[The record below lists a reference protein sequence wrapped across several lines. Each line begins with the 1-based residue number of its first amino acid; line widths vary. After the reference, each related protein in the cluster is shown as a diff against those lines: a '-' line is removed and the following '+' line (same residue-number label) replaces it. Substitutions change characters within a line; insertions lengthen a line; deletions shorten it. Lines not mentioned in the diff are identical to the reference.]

1 MLAEI
6 LEYETKRLAGVERAK
21 LYYRSHKQQKKEY
34 DKAYRAANREKI
46 NEWYRKWRSENR
58 ERENAKAVA
67 RIAADPERHAKT
79 VFEWRKKNSAWL
91 KEYESKRRKNPE
103 RIEATRRA
111 SKAWKDAHPQERRN
125 HVRNRR
131 AKLRDGGVLSRGI
144 EKKLMFLQRGQCAAC
159 HCNIKNEFQ
168 LDHIVPVSRGG
179 SNTDSNAQLLCPRCN
194 QSKSNKTAEEFMRG
208 RGLLL

>member
-6 LEYETKRLAGVERAK
+6 LAYETKRLAGVERAK

-34 DKAYRAANREKI
+34 DKVYRVANREKL
-46 NEWYRKWRSENR
+46 NAWYRKWRAENR

-67 RIAADPERHAKT
+67 RIAANPERHAKS
-79 VFEWRKKNSAWL
+79 VLEWRKKNATWL
-91 KEYESKRRKNPE
+91 KEYEAKRRKNPA
-103 RIEATRRA
+103 RIELVRRA

-144 EKKLMFLQRGQCAAC
+144 EKKLMLLQRGQCAVC
-159 HCNIKNEFQ
+159 HCGIRDEFQ

-179 SNTDSNAQLLCPRCN
+179 PNIDSNVQLLCPPCN
-194 QSKSNKTAEEFMRG
+194 RSKGDKTSEEFMQK
-208 RGLLL
+208 RGLLP